1 MGRLLGN
8 FLPYGTLVVN
18 VLGSLALGWL
28 ATVFLARAEINVAL
42 RLGIAVGFLG
52 AFTTFSAFSFESV
65 QLMLNGAVWRA
76 ALNVAANT
84 VVCLGM
90 CYLGMQVGTA
100 GLIFQATG
108 LYKHTLNFSQLN
120 QGEFLAGIS
129 LIFLFAAILLCQIF
143 PICSREIFGRSMSD
157 LCADRPRLI
166 TGIPEG
172 TSSKRF
178 LSSRFN
184 KANSK

>member
-1 MGRLLGN
+1 MSELSILAIAIGGAFGSVFRFLVAREMGRLLGN

-28 ATVFLARAEINVAL
+28 ATVFLDRPEINIAL

-65 QLMLNGAVWRA
+65 QLMMNGAVWRA

-90 CYLGMQVGTA
+90 CYLGMQ
-100 GLIFQATG
+100 
-108 LYKHTLNFSQLN
+108 
-120 QGEFLAGIS
+120 LA
-129 LIFLFAAILLCQIF
+129 
-143 PICSREIFGRSMSD
+143 
-157 LCADRPRLI
+157 RL
-166 TGIPEG
+166 G
-172 TSSKRF
+172 
-178 LSSRFN
+178 
-184 KANSK
+184 

>member
-1 MGRLLGN
+1 MTDLSIAAIAVGGGLGSVARFLVAREMERCLGN

-28 ATVFLARAEINVAL
+28 ATVFLARPEINIAL

-52 AFTTFSAFSFESV
+52 AFTTFSAFSLESV

-90 CYLGMQVGTA
+90 CYLGV
-100 GLIFQATG
+100 
-108 LYKHTLNFSQLN
+108 QL
-120 QGEFLAGIS
+120 A
-129 LIFLFAAILLCQIF
+129 
-143 PICSREIFGRSMSD
+143 
-157 LCADRPRLI
+157 RP
-166 TGIPEG
+166 G
-172 TSSKRF
+172 
-178 LSSRFN
+178 
-184 KANSK
+184 